1 MPSAAR
7 AAWALAA
14 WGLALRLLTPVL
26 LLRLLWR
33 ARREPMYGHHIAER
47 LGLGEPVAPGAVW
60 IHAVSLGETRAAEP
74 LIAALRELRPGLR
87 LLLTHGTATGREAGL
102 PLLRAGDAQRWLP
115 FDLPGATARFLRRHR
130 PAVGVLMETEVWP
143 QLQAAAARAA
153 VPMVLANARL
163 SDKSLRQSLR
173 FDALLRPA
181 AARMTRVLAQT
192 DADAARL
199 RLAGAGE
206 GAGLA
211 ASSSAAL
218 TSGAEPRASGHI
230 TSVVS
235 VVGNL
240 KFDLIPEP
248 ALLDLG
254 RRWRTAV
261 APGRPVLLAASW
273 REGEDEP
280 LLAAWAARL
289 RLHAQ
294 AQDASCAPLL
304 VLVPRHPQRFD
315 QVASL
320 VESAGLTLS
329 RRSAWSRASPSAA
342 AEPGAQAV
350 QQGAGASSAVAT
362 GVVSDVL
369 PPPGAASVDVWLGD
383 SMREMPAWYA
393 LADAALLGGSFAR
406 LGGQNL
412 IEAAACGCPVLM
424 GPHTFN
430 FAAAAE
436 LAIDAGAAQRADD
449 LDQALGLAQQL
460 FCHADDLAQRRAAA
474 LAFAGAHQ
482 GAARRIAAAVL
493 DLLPA

>member
-1 MPSAAR
+1 
-7 AAWALAA
+7 
-14 WGLALRLLTPVL
+14 
-26 LLRLLWR
+26 
-33 ARREPMYGHHIAER
+33 
-47 LGLGEPVAPGAVW
+47 VAPGAVW

-74 LIAALRELRPGLR
+74 LITALRELRPGLR

-102 PLLRAGDAQRWLP
+102 PLLRPGDAQRWLP

-143 QLQAAAARAA
+143 QLQAAALSAG

-181 AARMTRVLAQT
+181 AASMTRVLAQT

-206 GAGLA
+206 GEG
-211 ASSSAAL
+211 
-218 TSGAEPRASGHI
+218 SGAAP
-230 TSVVS
+230 VVS

-294 AQDASCAPLL
+294 AQDASSAPLL

-315 QVASL
+315 LVASL

-329 RRSAWSRASPSAA
+329 RRSSW
-342 AEPGAQAV
+342 PGAGSKAV
-350 QQGAGASSAVAT
+350 ANSAAGASPVQVAGT
-362 GVVSDVL
+362 SVAAGAMSDVQ
-369 PPPGAASVDVWLGD
+369 PPASAASVDVWLGD

-436 LAIDAGAAQRADD
+436 LAIEAGAALRADD
-449 LDQALGLAQQL
+449 LDQALTLAHAL
-460 FCHADDLAQRRAAA
+460 FVDADALARRRAAA
-474 LAFAGAHQ
+474 LSFACGHQ
-482 GAARRIAAAVL
+482 GAARRIAVAVL
-493 DLLPA
+493 DCLPS

>member
-1 MPSAAR
+1 MR
-7 AAWALAA
+7 ATMALVA

-33 ARREPMYGHHIAER
+33 ARREPMYGHHLVER
-47 LGLGEPVAPGAVW
+47 LGLGGPVAPGAVW

-102 PLLRAGDAQRWLP
+102 PLLRPGDAQRWLP

-130 PAVGVLMETEVWP
+130 PVVGVLMETEVWP
-143 QLQAAAARAA
+143 QLQAAALRAG

-163 SDKSLRQSLR
+163 SDKSLRQGLR

-181 AARMTRVLAQT
+181 AATMTRVLAQT

-206 GAGLA
+206 GDG
-211 ASSSAAL
+211 
-218 TSGAEPRASGHI
+218 SGAAP
-230 TSVVS
+230 VVS

-240 KFDLIPEP
+240 KFDLLPEP

-280 LLAAWAARL
+280 LLAAWVARL

-294 AQDASCAPLL
+294 AQDASSAPLL

-315 QVASL
+315 LVASL

-329 RRSAWSRASPSAA
+329 RRSSWPGAGFGAGVDPAAGANAAPRASVSAA
-342 AEPGAQAV
+342 AGA
-350 QQGAGASSAVAT
+350 
-362 GVVSDVL
+362 VSDAQ
-369 PPPGAASVDVWLGD
+369 PPASAASVDVWLGD

-436 LAIDAGAAQRADD
+436 LAVEAGAAQRADD
-449 LDQALGLAQQL
+449 LDQALTMAHDLFVDTDVLAR
-460 FCHADDLAQRRAAA
+460 RRAAA
-474 LAFAGAHQ
+474 LSFAAAHQ
-482 GAARRIAAAVL
+482 GAARRIAVAVL
-493 DLLPA
+493 DCLPS

>member
-1 MPSAAR
+1 VP
-7 AAWALAA
+7 
-14 WGLALRLLTPVL
+14 
-26 LLRLLWR
+26 
-33 ARREPMYGHHIAER
+33 
-47 LGLGEPVAPGAVW
+47 PGAVW

-102 PLLRAGDAQRWLP
+102 PLLRLGDAQRWLP

-143 QLQAAAARAA
+143 QLQAAALRAG

-181 AARMTRVLAQT
+181 AASMTRVLAQT

-206 GAGLA
+206 GAGLCA
-211 ASSSAAL
+211 GSGPPAGDFVAVQTPVLTSAGVVASASASTTALATATAVAL
-218 TSGAEPRASGHI
+218 TSGAEPRACRQVS
-230 TSVVS
+230 SVVS

-294 AQDASCAPLL
+294 AQDASSAPLL

-315 QVASL
+315 LVASL

-329 RRSAWSRASPSAA
+329 RRSSWTGSGARAA
-342 AEPGAQAV
+342 AHPAEGADAV
-350 QQGAGASSAVAT
+350 QSACTSTVAGAM
-362 GVVSDVL
+362 SDAQ
-369 PPPGAASVDVWLGD
+369 PPASAASVDVWLGD

-393 LADAALLGGSFAR
+393 LADAALLGGSYAR

-430 FAAAAE
+430 FATAAE
-436 LAIDAGAAQRADD
+436 LAVEAGAAQRADD
-449 LDQALGLAQQL
+449 LDQALTLAHEL
-460 FCHADDLAQRRAAA
+460 FVDADALARRRAAA
-474 LAFAGAHQ
+474 LSFAAAHQ
-482 GAARRIAAAVL
+482 GAARRIAVAVL
-493 DLLPA
+493 DCLPS

>member
-1 MPSAAR
+1 MKMPAWR
-7 AAWALAA
+7 AALALAL
-14 WGLALRLLTPVL
+14 WGAVLRLLTPIL

-33 ARREPMYGHHIAER
+33 ARREPMYGKHLGER
-47 LGLGEPVAPGAVW
+47 LGFSEPVAPGAVW

-74 LIAALRELRPGLR
+74 LIAALRTLRPDLR
-87 LLLTHGTATGREAGL
+87 LLLTHGTATGRETGL
-102 PLLRAGDAQRWLP
+102 ALLRPGDAQRWLP

-143 QLQAAAARAA
+143 QLQAAALRAG

-181 AARMTRVLAQT
+181 VASMTRVLAQT
-192 DADAARL
+192 EADAARL
-199 RLAGAGE
+199 RLAGAGSDD
-206 GAGLA
+206 AGSTA
-211 ASSSAAL
+211 
-218 TSGAEPRASGHI
+218 R
-230 TSVVS
+230 VVG

-248 ALLDLG
+248 DLLELG

-294 AQDASCAPLL
+294 AQDTRLAPLL

-315 QVASL
+315 AVAAL
-320 VESAGLTLS
+320 VEAAGLTVS
-329 RRSAWSRASPSAA
+329 RRSAWPRAIPD
-342 AEPGAQAV
+342 
-350 QQGAGASSAVAT
+350 AGAAT
-362 GVVSDVL
+362 GVGAASGVQ
-369 PPPGAASVDVWLGD
+369 PPADAASVDVWLGD

-393 LADAALLGGSFAR
+393 LADAALLGGSFAH

-412 IEAAACGCPVLM
+412 IEAAACGCPVVM
-424 GPHTFN
+424 GPSTFN

-436 LAIDAGAAQRADD
+436 LAIGAGAARRADD
-449 LDQALGLAQQL
+449 LDQALTQASEL
-460 FCHADDLAQRRAAA
+460 FCDGDALTRYRSAA

-482 GAARRIAAAVL
+482 GAARRIAVEILAC
-493 DLLPA
+493 LPPVARENARASAGK